1 MWKETGNNRWALNE
15 LNYDYMVNLNLKLKM
30 IAMRGRQDDVDFDKK
45 EWVRLLKQL
54 KKDLILEDRERTRPL
69 LTLKRDLKDFYD
81 DFEKEDKKLD
91 IALKKEQA

>member
-1 MWKETGNNRWALNE
+1 
-15 LNYDYMVNLNLKLKM
+15 
-30 IAMRGRQDDVDFDKK
+30 MRGRQDDVDFDKK

>member
-1 MWKETGNNRWALNE
+1 
-15 LNYDYMVNLNLKLKM
+15 
-30 IAMRGRQDDVDFDKK
+30 MRARQDDVDFDKK